1 MYVNVSLFTL
11 LTMLLALPKGAPDV
25 QPLLGLFSPFLQGST
40 RAHSIWRVHGIDV
53 RSVRHQPDVQFAVGR
68 TDQSNKWQADCHPFF
83 QMRLRGGRGEE
94 DAKDVRDGCS
104 DGLQGEDE
112 PTTLAEA
119 ENVWIRAVDASP
131 KDVALLFDY
140 ALFLQDDKK
149 DWLGA
154 ERVYK
159 KVIVL
164 EPQNVAALSNYATIL
179 GEHRDN
185 LNAAECSFQMA
196 LAIDPGDGKAL
207 ANYAALVLEKRH
219 EPRRAQELYLH
230 ALHADPSNTATLYNY
245 AAMLEDHVGD
255 FKGASRML
263 QVALQIDPASR
274 DIRGRLAT
282 VERRRMMAKR
292 ARRRLQGESRH
303 AARRSATREGAAGV
317 ERERQLFRA
326 AVLLEP
332 SNAFALYD
340 YAALL
345 LRYSLYVLH

>member
-1 MYVNVSLFTL
+1 
-11 LTMLLALPKGAPDV
+11 
-25 QPLLGLFSPFLQGST
+25 
-40 RAHSIWRVHGIDV
+40 
-53 RSVRHQPDVQFAVGR
+53 
-68 TDQSNKWQADCHPFF
+68 
-83 QMRLRGGRGEE
+83 
-94 DAKDVRDGCS
+94 
-104 DGLQGEDE
+104 
-112 PTTLAEA
+112 
-119 ENVWIRAVDASP
+119 
-131 KDVALLFDY
+131 
-140 ALFLQDDKK
+140 
-149 DWLGA
+149 
-154 ERVYK
+154 
-159 KVIVL
+159 
-164 EPQNVAALSNYATIL
+164 
-179 GEHRDN
+179 
-185 LNAAECSFQMA
+185 MA
-196 LAIDPGDGKAL
+196 LAIDPGDGTAL

-219 EPRRAQELYLH
+219 EPGRVQE
-230 ALHADPSNTATLYNY
+230 HADPSNTATLYNY

-282 VERRRMMAKR
+282 VERRRVMAKR
-292 ARRRLQGESRH
+292 ARRRRQGESRH